1 VKDPLPR
8 PPEAGAARPRTD
20 LRIVGADAVSSA
32 RRDHS
37 LKSLIEL
44 SQELSV
50 SLDFYGIAD
59 MALLNLMGQLT
70 TAKAALWIV
79 PPEPSRPPVL
89 LRSHGIRKQWVRA
102 IGTACGP
109 KLVRTA
115 EGRLAPMFAAE
126 LGDVIGSAGVRLS
139 EQAGIALFVP
149 IHARGKLFAL
159 IALGHRLDHEP
170 FSTMELQVLQASLGM
185 IGVALENTGLY
196 NRLLEKHRQLRKA
209 NENLKELDRLK
220 SEFLRNINH
229 ELRTPLTIII
239 SYNDFLLSQ
248 EKDKGQRREFLET
261 ISEESQKL
269 KALLEKLLDFSAMS
283 SDTLSI
289 QLENAD
295 LGDLVS
301 TFYRDRL
308 PGVAESLHEFSLQI
322 EEGTHWARF
331 DPERVRQ
338 ILDVL
343 VDNAIKFTPQG
354 ADLTLALRTE
364 PRAGENWLRVDLS
377 DDGPGIPPERL
388 PHIFDSFR
396 QGDGSSTRTVGGMG
410 MGLAYARKLAENM
423 GGWLDAASE
432 LGTGTTFSLYLPSA

>member
-1 VKDPLPR
+1 VR
-8 PPEAGAARPRTD
+8 PASPEVRVVETD
-20 LRIVGADAVSSA
+20 SVSPA
-32 RRDHS
+32 RREHS
-37 LKSLIEL
+37 LKSLTEL

-59 MALLNLMGQLT
+59 LAVLNLMGQLT

-79 PPEPSRPPVL
+79 PPESSRPPVL

-109 KLVRTA
+109 KLVKAA
-115 EGRLAPMFAAE
+115 EGRMTPMFIADLE
-126 LGDVIGSAGVRLS
+126 EEIGPAGVKLS
-139 EQAGIALFVP
+139 QQAGIALFVP
-149 IHARGKLFAL
+149 IQARGKLFAL
-159 IALGHRLDHEP
+159 IALGHRLDQEP
-170 FSTMELQVLQASLGM
+170 FSAMELQVLQASLAM

-239 SYNDFLLSQ
+239 SYLDFLLSQ
-248 EKDKGQRREFLET
+248 EAEGGQKREFLET
-261 ISEESQKL
+261 ISEESLKL
-269 KALLEKLLDFSAMS
+269 KALLEKLLDFSAIS
-283 SDTLSI
+283 NDTLGI
-289 QLENAD
+289 QLETGD
-295 LGDLVS
+295 LGDLVN

-322 EEGTHWARF
+322 EEGPHWARF
-331 DPERVRQ
+331 DPQRVRQ

-354 ADLTLALRTE
+354 SDLTLSLRGDERGGE
-364 PRAGENWLRVDLS
+364 PWLRLELS
-377 DDGPGIPPERL
+377 DDGPGIPAERL
-388 PHIFDSFR
+388 PHIFD
-396 QGDGSSTRTVGGMG
+396 
-410 MGLAYARKLAENM
+410 
-423 GGWLDAASE
+423 
-432 LGTGTTFSLYLPSA
+432 